1 MFTRSGIP
9 PNPHIAGEPVSMS
22 LPPVEETDSVTANNI
37 HALHQFAQKPHV
49 GEEHLGIMINSYP
62 KNEWDDLL
70 AELDTTTDTAPYKP
84 LLQTVDPAWLVN
96 SSQLGLSPG
105 SETPP
110 LDEHILEIPSRDDST
125 NSVAPDVAENT
136 VIVNSLPG
144 PLEVAESQVVMFNVP
159 PPPFVDLKT
168 ALLPQKGPGEVPPP
182 KFSMQQAY
190 PLLYFPQQYHSQPMY
205 SQQTFPP
212 YGPDP
217 NAQSTMATTPVY
229 PISFNYTM
237 PPYGYVSPQYQ
248 HPYQMM
254 PSMGAPI
261 NRQQSFAASASVT
274 PSPPPKPSPELVSNK
289 RTYSFINEMV
299 PKNFVAN
306 PNNHGRWRFDRQGN
320 REYLNGPAAK
330 RSRTSKL

>member
-1 MFTRSGIP
+1 MFTRSGIS

-22 LPPVEETDSVTANNI
+22 LPLVEETDSVTANNI

-49 GEEHLGIMINSYP
+49 GEEHLEIMINSYP

-96 SSQLGLSPG
+96 SSKLGLSPG

-110 LDEHILEIPSRDDST
+110 LDEHIFSEIPSRDDST
-125 NSVAPDVAENT
+125 NSVTPDVAENT
-136 VIVNSLPG
+136 AIVNSLPG

-168 ALLPQKGPGEVPPP
+168 ALLPQKVQE
-182 KFSMQQAY
+182 
-190 PLLYFPQQYHSQPMY
+190 

-289 RTYSFINEMV
+289 RTYSFISEMV